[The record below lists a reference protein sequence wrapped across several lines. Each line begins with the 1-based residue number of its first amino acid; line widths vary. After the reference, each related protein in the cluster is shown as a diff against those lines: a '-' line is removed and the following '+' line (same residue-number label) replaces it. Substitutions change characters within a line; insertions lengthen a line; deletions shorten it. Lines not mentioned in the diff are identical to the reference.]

1 MQQVLL
7 TIFCLMGLD
16 YFFLQMKRMD
26 NSIGNPRIRAGDMMK
41 IVHYDA
47 QHAECGNSSVSL
59 FPSVSSPLA
68 LLTLLFL

>member
-1 MQQVLL
+1 
-7 TIFCLMGLD
+7 
-16 YFFLQMKRMD
+16 MKRMD
-26 NSIGNPRIRAGDMMK
+26 NSIGNPRIRAGDKMK

>member
-1 MQQVLL
+1 
-7 TIFCLMGLD
+7 
-16 YFFLQMKRMD
+16 MKRMD

-59 FPSVSSPLA
+59 FPPVSSPLA